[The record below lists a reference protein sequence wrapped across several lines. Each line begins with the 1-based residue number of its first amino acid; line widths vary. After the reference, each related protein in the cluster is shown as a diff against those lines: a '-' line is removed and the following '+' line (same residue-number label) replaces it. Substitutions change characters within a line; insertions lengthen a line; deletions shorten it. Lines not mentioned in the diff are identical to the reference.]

1 MICVDCGELRH
12 PGRDCMVKECPECF
26 GEGQREEEYEV
37 GGYTPD
43 RWMELKVRWVECEA
57 CRGRGEVAEETLDS
71 A

>member
-1 MICVDCGELRH
+1 
-12 PGRDCMVKECPECF
+12 MVKECPECF

-43 RWMELKVRWVECEA
+43 RWMEIKVRWVECEA